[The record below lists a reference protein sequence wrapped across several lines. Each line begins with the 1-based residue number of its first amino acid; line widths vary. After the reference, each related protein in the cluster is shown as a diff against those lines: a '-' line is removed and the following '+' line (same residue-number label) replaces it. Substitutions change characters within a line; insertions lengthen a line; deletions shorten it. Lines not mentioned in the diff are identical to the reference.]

1 VKALG
6 IAIAAAL
13 LIGGGSSVTALASG
27 GGGGTA
33 CDGHIWVGTGNIAGM
48 PAQGRP
54 KGFRAGDASAV
65 YIWHDC
71 DGWHLRTTDPEEP
84 GNPAHA
90 YIGVVTTGGK
100 FTVVNGF
107 KLEKKTDKVTETS
120 PSAFMFTF
128 KTYHQKDGVDWR
140 TTGTTLSFDITAA
153 PGKSMDVVV
162 GKAKGRPTSGQFTF
176 VQVAGPGASNQS
188 GSSNAAALHGS
199 AQVGKQAARRVRG
212 VAGAAGRH
220 GTALDLVALNR
231 RHI

>member
-13 LIGGGSSVTALASG
+13 LVGGGGSVTALASG

-33 CDGHIWVGTGNIAGM
+33 CDNHIWVGTGNIAGM
-48 PAQGRP
+48 PALGRP

-100 FTVVNGF
+100 FSVVNGF

-120 PSAFMFTF
+120 PSSFAFTF

-140 TTGTTLSFDITAA
+140 TSGTTLTFDITDS
-153 PGKSMDVVV
+153 PGKNMNVVV
-162 GKAKGRPTSGQFTF
+162 GKAKGRPSSGQFTF
-176 VQVAGPGASNQS
+176 VQVAGPGASDRS
-188 GSSNAAALHGS
+188 GAATLALGHATAQAGKQTTRLHGL
-199 AQVGKQAARRVRG
+199 A
-212 VAGAAGRH
+212 
-220 GTALDLVALNR
+220 GTADRRGMLDLVALNR